1 MRRFANAAL
10 RYISPADREA
20 FLEDFTAVVLEPGD
34 ERRSDS

>member
-34 ERRSDS
+34 ERSDS